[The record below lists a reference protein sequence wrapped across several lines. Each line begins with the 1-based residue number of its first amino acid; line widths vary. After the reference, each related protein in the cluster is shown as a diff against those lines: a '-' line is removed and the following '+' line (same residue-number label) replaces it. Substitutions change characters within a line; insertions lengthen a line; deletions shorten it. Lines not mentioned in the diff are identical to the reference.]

1 MTYVD
6 AVKKLLETIK
16 DEGSSKYFAIECIE
30 EDDEI
35 IYETTNEGIKKALE
49 YAEAVDDV
57 VGVRAYDKDKNTS
70 LGWFGIE
77 PFNDD
82 LLDVIYD
89 YTDNDYCAK
98 IMNKLN

>member
-6 AVKKLLETIK
+6 AIKTLLEAIK
-16 DEGSSKYFAIECIE
+16 EETSADAISIICYE
-30 EDDEI
+30 ETKRYSLSQLDEI
-35 IYETTNEGIKKALE
+35 IE
-49 YAEAVDDV
+49 YVEAVDDV
-57 VGVRAYDKDKNTS
+57 TGIRAFSGANS

-77 PFNDD
+77 PLNDD

-98 IMNKLN
+98 IMDKLN